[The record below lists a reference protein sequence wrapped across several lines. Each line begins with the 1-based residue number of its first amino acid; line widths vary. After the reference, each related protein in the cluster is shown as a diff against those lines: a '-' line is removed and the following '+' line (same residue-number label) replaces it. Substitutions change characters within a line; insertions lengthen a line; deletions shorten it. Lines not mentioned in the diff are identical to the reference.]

1 MSDAERDAAA
11 AASAADSELE
21 LELGAN
27 RPLML
32 SGAERSWVVV
42 RGVIEVFSVAGEA
55 GEPDA
60 PRLHVA
66 TATSDETLFGVDE
79 SRAGSP
85 RLVAV
90 GGADSAVRVVDVVSP
105 DDRQRRSR
113 WLRELAAAV
122 AAESDPAH
130 FAEPVG
136 SDDGRDDADE
146 TLGRAI
152 AERRAQV
159 QIEDAA
165 RVHAQRLQH
174 EGAMADGLETLGDLV
189 GTADDR
195 TLRRS
200 VGDPLF
206 AAFRLVARSQG
217 IAKPSPGVGSPG
229 EDPLLRMA
237 EASGTRIRRVLLN
250 SEWWQQ
256 DSGPMLGYLAD
267 GHRPVALI
275 PVRSGRY
282 QLVDPAAGTR
292 TLLDGKGAAD
302 VELEAFAVYRPLPD
316 GPLTVGKLVASSL
329 VEAKGDIAR
338 VLAFALGSALLALAV
353 PIVTGLIVGSVIPEA
368 NLPELLQLTVALL
381 VATLAGAL
389 LQLTTV
395 IAVLR
400 IQGRVDR
407 YLIPA
412 LWGRLLSLP
421 TTFFRRYT
429 AGDLAFRVQSAG
441 AIVKLVSGTSVSSM
455 LGGVFSLVSLGLIW
469 YYSIEFGVISTVLL
483 AILVATMFFSAR
495 VQLRRMQAVERASGR
510 LTGMLLEFISGL
522 SKLRVA
528 GAQEKAFRLWALQFA
543 FKRER
548 WNSVRSAENFVGV
561 VGAVFPIVS
570 SIVLFAA
577 VGLSQQP
584 PVEPGVF
591 LAISAAYGQ
600 VVFALLGMSQST
612 TLFIRTLPG
621 LQRILPVLI
630 EPPEEDAAKAD
641 PGPLRGNVEFSGIT
655 FRYLADGPVVLD
667 DVSIRIPAG
676 SSVALVGPSGSGK
689 STLGRL
695 LLGFEEPEEG
705 GVFFDDQDLA
715 GLDVRAVR
723 RQLGVVLQS
732 VQLLPGSILSNI
744 IGEAVDLTID
754 DAWRAAADAGLA
766 ADIEAMPMG
775 MHTAISEGG
784 STLSGGQRQRLLI
797 ARALAGNPRILLF
810 DEATSALDNTTQAIV
825 AESLA
830 ALSATRIVIAHRLST
845 VIGADCIYYL
855 ERGQIVESGT
865 FDELMALDGKFA
877 AQARRQLT

>member
-1 MSDAERDAAA
+1 MSDHRDAAA
-11 AASAADSELE
+11 GASAADAE

-27 RPLML
+27 RPLLL
-32 SGAERSWVVV
+32 SGADRSWLVV
-42 RGVIEVFSVAGEA
+42 RGVIEVFSVAGDA

-60 PRLHVA
+60 PRLHIA
-66 TATSDETLFGVDE
+66 TATSGEVLFGIDE

-90 GGADSAVRVVDVVSP
+90 GGADSAVRIVAVLSP
-105 DDRQRRSR
+105 DDRRVRSR
-113 WLRELAAAV
+113 WVRELAAAV
-122 AAESDPAH
+122 SAESDPAH
-130 FAEPVG
+130 TTDLLDSAE
-136 SDDGRDDADE
+136 DADE
-146 TLGRAI
+146 ADEALGRAI
-152 AERRAQV
+152 AARREQV
-159 QIEDAA
+159 RADDAA
-165 RVHAQRLQH
+165 RVLAQRMQH
-174 EGAMADGLETLGDLV
+174 EGAMSDGLETLGDLV
-189 GTADDR
+189 GTGDAR
-195 TLRRS
+195 ILRRS

-206 AAFRLVARSQG
+206 AAFRLVAKAQG
-217 IAKPSPGVGSPG
+217 VAQPSAGVGSPG

-256 DSGPMLGYLAD
+256 DSGPMLGYVAD

-282 QLVDPAAGTR
+282 QVVDPVAGTR
-292 TLLDGKGAAD
+292 TLIDGPGADAL
-302 VELEAFAVYRPLPD
+302 ELEAFAVYRPLPD
-316 GPLTVGKLVASSL
+316 GPLTVGGLVRSSL

-338 VLAFALGSALLALAV
+338 LLAFALGAALLALAV
-353 PIVTGLIVGSVIPEA
+353 PIVTGQIVGSVIPEA
-368 NLPELLQLTVALL
+368 NLPELLQLTLALL

-441 AIVKLVSGTSVSSM
+441 AIVKLVSGTSVSSL

-483 AILVATMFFSAR
+483 ALLVATMFFTAR
-495 VQLRRMQAVERASGR
+495 VQLRRMQAVERASGK

-528 GAQEKAFRLWALQFA
+528 GAQEKAFRLWAMQFS

-548 WNSVRSAENFVGV
+548 WNSVRSAENFGAVI
-561 VGAVFPIVS
+561 GAVFPIVS

-584 PVEPGVF
+584 PVSPGVF

-600 VVFALLGMSQST
+600 VVVALLGMSNST
-612 TLFIRTLPG
+612 TQFIRTLPG
-621 LQRILPVLI
+621 LQRILPVLV
-630 EPPEEDAAKAD
+630 EQPEEDAAKAD
-641 PGPLRGNVEFSGIT
+641 PGVLRGAVEFSGIT
-655 FRYLADGPVVLD
+655 FRYQADGPVVLD
-667 DVSIRIPAG
+667 DVSISIPAG

-689 STLGRL
+689 STLGRM

-705 GVFFDDQDLA
+705 GVFFDNQDLA

-732 VQLLPGSILSNI
+732 VQLLPGTILSNI

-797 ARALAGNPRILLF
+797 ARALAGDPRILLF

-825 AESLA
+825 ADSLA

-865 FDELMALDGKFA
+865 FDELMALDGRFA